1 MGQVETVVLAY
12 YDCFARG
19 DFAAAKALYADDC
32 AIVTPNGTLD
42 NAAHEAM
49 GRAFRAAFPDSHM
62 EVVRVVESDGEAYI
76 GGFFK
81 GTHTG
86 DLVGAG
92 GAIPASGNAMS
103 LPFADYFRVADGKIV
118 AQESI
123 FDQMTLM
130 AQIGALPPPA

>member
-1 MGQVETVVLAY
+1 MGQVETVALAY

-32 AIVTPNGTLD
+32 AIVTPNGTFD

-49 GRAFRAAFPDSHM
+49 GRAFREAFPDSHM
-62 EVVRVVESDGEAYI
+62 EVVRVVESDGEAYV
-76 GGFFK
+76 GGVFK

-92 GAIPASGNAMS
+92 GTIPASGNAMS

-118 AQESI
+118 AQENL

>member
-1 MGQVETVVLAY
+1 MGDAERVVQDY

-32 AIVTPNGTLD
+32 MIVTPNGTFD
-42 NAAHEAM
+42 NTAHEAM

-62 EVVRVVESDGEAYI
+62 EVVRAIESDGEVYI
-76 GGFFK
+76 SGFFK

-86 DLVGAG
+86 ELVGPG
-92 GAIPASGNAMS
+92 GAIPASGNALN

-118 AQESI
+118 AQENI
-123 FDQMTLM
+123 FDQMSLM
-130 AQIGALPPPA
+130 AQIGALPQS